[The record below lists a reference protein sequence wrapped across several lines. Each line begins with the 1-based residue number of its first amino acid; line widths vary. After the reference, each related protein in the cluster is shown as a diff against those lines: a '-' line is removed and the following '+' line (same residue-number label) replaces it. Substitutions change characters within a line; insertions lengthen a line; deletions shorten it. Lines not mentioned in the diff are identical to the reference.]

1 MKKLVLQMENQ
12 KRMYEEKTL
21 VALQK
26 VTQEKTEALSN
37 AATLQV
43 RSFKLLIKSVNY
55 YWIVMTENSVNV

>member
-12 KRMYEEKTL
+12 KRTYEEKTL